1 MKRFCIC
8 IGAVLAAWTGVRAQE
23 VYSLRKCLEIGL
35 ERNYSLR
42 IVRNEQQISDNNAT
56 PGNAGYLPELDLSS
70 GFTGNV
76 DNTTRELAGGGS
88 EKTTGVNS
96 EAANVGLN
104 LSWTLFD
111 GFGIQAEYAR
121 LKELQQTGRLN
132 TRLAI
137 EDFVAELAS
146 EYYNLIRQKIRLKN
160 LRSAVALSKERLRIV
175 EERYFI
181 GSMSRL
187 DLQQAK
193 VDFNADSSKLITQFE
208 TVHTS
213 RTRLNRL
220 MALDNVEQELQ
231 IGDSLITPNP
241 YLDEAEIWDNT
252 LTNNVSL
259 LISEKDRVISEL
271 DYKKL
276 RSRNYPYLRL
286 NAGYG
291 YTANWYGTGTTD
303 LQKKLGLNYGVTI
316 GMSLFDGLNRR
327 REQRNARIQIRNRQL
342 RKEELELSLKTDM
355 SNFWMAYKNN
365 LELWKL
371 EKENL
376 VAAQENY
383 SIALERYK
391 LGDLSGI
398 ELREAQNSLLEAEER
413 QSIAEYDTKL
423 CEISLLQLSG
433 QILSYLDPEAERAS
447 Y

>member
-1 MKRFCIC
+1 MKRIY
-8 IGAVLAAWTGVRAQE
+8 ITGIALLSAAALSAQE
-23 VYSLRKCLEIGL
+23 DYSLKKCLEIGL
-35 ERNYSLR
+35 ERNYSIR
-42 IVRNEQQISDNNAT
+42 IIKNEQQITSNNAT
-56 PGNAGYLPELDLSS
+56 LGNAGYLPTLDLSS
-70 GFTGNV
+70 GFNGNV
-76 DNTTRELAGGGS
+76 DNTTREQADG
-88 EKTTGVNS
+88 TTETTHGVNT
-96 EAANVGLN
+96 EAANAGINLN
-104 LSWTLFD
+104 WTLFD

-121 LKELQQTGRLN
+121 LKELQQMGELN
-132 TRLAI
+132 TRLTI
-137 EDFVAELAS
+137 EDFAANVAS

-160 LRSAVALSKERLRIV
+160 LRSAVSLSKERLRIV
-175 EERYFI
+175 EERYYI

-193 VDFNADSSKLITQFE
+193 VDFNADSSQLITQLE

-213 RTRLNRL
+213 RTRLNQL
-220 MALDNVEQELQ
+220 LALDNVEQELH
-231 IGDSLITPNP
+231 IPDSLITPNP
-241 YLDEAEIWDNT
+241 FLDEAELWNNT

-259 LISEKDRVISEL
+259 LISQKNKSLSEI

-276 RSRNYPYLRL
+276 QSRNYPYVRL

-303 LQKKLGLNYGVTI
+303 LQKKLGLNYGVTVGI
-316 GMSLFDGLNRR
+316 NIFDGFNRR
-327 REQRNARIQIRNRQL
+327 REQRNARIQIKNQQL
-342 RKEELELSLKTDM
+342 RLQELELGLKTDM

-376 VAAQENY
+376 VAAEENY

-391 LGDLSGI
+391 LGELSGI

-413 QSIAEYDTKL
+413 QSIAEYNTKI

-433 QILSYLDPEAERAS
+433 QILSYLYPEQDKAS